1 MEWVRLPFHIRTIL
15 EFAYQR
21 RRHSRGRNH
30 RQGNSRGPIAS
41 FRDGLGSFRRARR
54 MLPNT
59 FHRIAL
65 AFTLALCSASL
76 AAKQSA
82 TLAANNARKPA
93 PDFALTD
100 ATGAPLQ
107 LSAFKGKVVVLD
119 FWATWCHGCKTEIP
133 WYMEFQKK
141 YKSQSLVVIGV
152 SMDEDGW
159 KSVRPYL
166 AKHPINYPITIGNP
180 A

>member
-1 MEWVRLPFHIRTIL
+1 
-15 EFAYQR
+15 
-21 RRHSRGRNH
+21 
-30 RQGNSRGPIAS
+30 
-41 FRDGLGSFRRARR
+41 

-65 AFTLALCSASL
+65 AFTLALCSAAL

-82 TLAANNARKPA
+82 TLPSNGARKPA
-93 PDFALTD
+93 PDFTLTD

-107 LSAFKGKVVVLD
+107 LSVLKGKVVVLD
-119 FWATWCHGCKTEIP
+119 FWATWCHGCKIEIP

-141 YKSQSLVVIGV
+141 YKSQGLVVIGV

-159 KSVRPYL
+159 KSVEPYL
-166 AKHPINYPITIGNP
+166 AKHPINYPIAIGDSELAKRYNVEALP
-180 A
+180 VTLLIDRDGNIAATHAGMVHKSSFERQILSLLQDGAKISAK